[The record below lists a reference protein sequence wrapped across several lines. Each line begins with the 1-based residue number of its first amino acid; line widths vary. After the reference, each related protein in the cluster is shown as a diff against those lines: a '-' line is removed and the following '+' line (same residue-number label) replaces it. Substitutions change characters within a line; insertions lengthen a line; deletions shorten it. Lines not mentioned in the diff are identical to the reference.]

1 MNNLTIIFQ
10 FSIPFGVI
18 LFFFFFLEL
27 IFIPFSSKKLG
38 QGIIGK
44 TADRHSASKAFIML

>member
-18 LFFFFFLEL
+18 SFIFWINIYYVFF
-27 IFIPFSSKKLG
+27 KKW
-38 QGIIGK
+38 
-44 TADRHSASKAFIML
+44 DKAL